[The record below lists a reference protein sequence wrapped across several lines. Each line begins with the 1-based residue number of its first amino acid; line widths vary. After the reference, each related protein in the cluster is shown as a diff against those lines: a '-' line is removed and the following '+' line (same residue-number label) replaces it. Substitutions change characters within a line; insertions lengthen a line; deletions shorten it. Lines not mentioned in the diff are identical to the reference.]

1 MSSTN
6 HKGSKTPGQ
15 MLKVGALVFIVPIIV
30 IIFLIKMNLDNGG
43 TDRASMAPEMVLS
56 RIAPV
61 AHYNT
66 GAPLPEAKSAEPLTG
81 EQLYSKLCMTC
92 HDSGLSGAPIKG
104 DNAMWAPR
112 IAQGA
117 ETLFKHSLEGFNA
130 MPAKGGD
137 MSLSDDE
144 VKNAVVFMV
153 NASGGNISFESS
165 AGGEAATDDAAATDA
180 ATTDAAAATEEA
192 AAPATEEAASTEETS
207 SAAEQSTS
215 TEESAPAAESTEA
228 APAAESTETAPA
240 PAAASETEESAPA
253 PAPAAESAEPSPQPS
268 IQEVPLNQQVPE
280 QDSAVGTVSPSQT
293 DDPAN
298 PLKN

>member
-6 HKGSKTPGQ
+6 HKGSKTPGE

-66 GAPLPEAKSAEPLTG
+66 GAPLPETKAAEPLTG

-92 HDSGLSGAPIKG
+92 HDTGLSGAPIKG
-104 DNAMWAPR
+104 DESAWAPR

-117 ETLFKHSLEGFNA
+117 DTLFKHSLEGFNA

-137 MSLSDDE
+137 LSLSDDE

-153 NASGGNISFESS
+153 NASGGSIAFDGA
-165 AGGEAATDDAAATDA
+165 AGADAAASDEVAATDTTTSDEASSSDAATSDANASAAEESAPA
-180 ATTDAAAATEEA
+180 ATTDSAAEEA
-192 AAPATEEAASTEETS
+192 TPATEEAAPATE
-207 SAAEQSTS
+207 AAPSE
-215 TEESAPAAESTEA
+215 APAAET
-228 APAAESTETAPA
+228 
-240 PAAASETEESAPA
+240 SA
-253 PAPAAESAEPSPQPS
+253 SAEQTDAPQPS
-268 IQEVPLNQQVPE
+268 IKEVPLNQQVPE
-280 QDSAVGTVSPSQT
+280 QDSAVGTVSPTQAE
-293 DDPAN
+293 DPAN
-298 PLKN
+298 PLSN

>member
-6 HKGSKTPGQ
+6 HKGSKTPGE

-66 GAPLPEAKSAEPLTG
+66 GAPLPETKAAEPLTG

-92 HDSGLSGAPIKG
+92 HDTGLSGAPIKG
-104 DNAMWAPR
+104 DESAWAPR

-117 ETLFKHSLEGFNA
+117 DTLFKHSLEGFNA

-137 MSLSDDE
+137 LSLSDDE

-153 NASGGNISFESS
+153 NASGGSIAFDGA
-165 AGGEAATDDAAATDA
+165 AGADEAASDEAATTDTATSDEAAATDTTTSDEASSSDAATSDANASTAEESAPA
-180 ATTDAAAATEEA
+180 ATTDSAAKEAT
-192 AAPATEEAASTEETS
+192 PATEEAAPATEAASSEA
-207 SAAEQSTS
+207 SAAET
-215 TEESAPAAESTEA
+215 SAPAEQADA
-228 APAAESTETAPA
+228 
-240 PAAASETEESAPA
+240 
-253 PAPAAESAEPSPQPS
+253 PQPS
-268 IQEVPLNQQVPE
+268 IKEVPLNQQVPE
-280 QDSAVGTVSPSQT
+280 QDSAVGTVSPTQAE
-293 DDPAN
+293 DPAN
-298 PLKN
+298 PLSN

>member
-6 HKGSKTPGQ
+6 HKGSKTPGE

-66 GAPLPEAKSAEPLTG
+66 GAPLPETKAAEPLTG

-104 DNAMWAPR
+104 DESAWAPR

-117 ETLFKHSLEGFNA
+117 DTLFKHSLEGFNA

-137 MSLSDDE
+137 LSLSDDE

-153 NASGGNISFESS
+153 NASGGSIAFDS
-165 AGGEAATDDAAATDA
+165 AAGADAAASDEAAATDTTTSDEASSSDAATSDANASAAEESAPA
-180 ATTDAAAATEEA
+180 ATTDSAAEEA
-192 AAPATEEAASTEETS
+192 TPATEEAAPATE
-207 SAAEQSTS
+207 AAPSE
-215 TEESAPAAESTEA
+215 APAAET
-228 APAAESTETAPA
+228 
-240 PAAASETEESAPA
+240 SA
-253 PAPAAESAEPSPQPS
+253 SAEQTAAPQPS
-268 IQEVPLNQQVPE
+268 IKEVPLNEQVPE
-280 QDSAVGTVSPSQT
+280 QDSAVGTVSPTQAE
-293 DDPAN
+293 DPAN
-298 PLKN
+298 PLSN

>member
-6 HKGSKTPGQ
+6 HKGSKTPGE

-66 GAPLPEAKSAEPLTG
+66 GAPLPETKAAEPLTG

-92 HDSGLSGAPIKG
+92 HDTGLSGAPIKG
-104 DNAMWAPR
+104 DESAWAPR

-117 ETLFKHSLEGFNA
+117 DTLFKHSLEGFNA

-137 MSLSDDE
+137 LSLSDDE

-153 NASGGNISFESS
+153 NASGGSIAFDGA
-165 AGGEAATDDAAATDA
+165 AGSDAAASDEAAATDTTTSDEASSSDA
-180 ATTDAAAATEEA
+180 ATSDAN
-192 AAPATEEAASTEETS
+192 AST
-207 SAAEQSTS
+207 A
-215 TEESAPAAESTEA
+215 EESAPAATTDSAAEEATSATEEA
-228 APAAESTETAPA
+228 APATE
-240 PAAASETEESAPA
+240 AASSE
-253 PAPAAESAEPSPQPS
+253 APAAEQTAAPQPS
-268 IQEVPLNQQVPE
+268 IKEVPLNQQVPE
-280 QDSAVGTVSPSQT
+280 QDSAVGTVSPTQAE
-293 DDPAN
+293 DPAN
-298 PLKN
+298 PLSN

>member
-6 HKGSKTPGQ
+6 HKGSKTPGE

-66 GAPLPEAKSAEPLTG
+66 GAPLPETKAAEPLTG

-104 DNAMWAPR
+104 DESAWAPR

-117 ETLFKHSLEGFNA
+117 DTLFKHSLEGFNA

-153 NASGGNISFESS
+153 NASGGSIAFDS
-165 AGGEAATDDAAATDA
+165 AAGADAAASDEAAATDTTTSDEASSSDAATSDANASAAEESAPA
-180 ATTDAAAATEEA
+180 ATTDSAAEEA
-192 AAPATEEAASTEETS
+192 TPATEEAAPATE
-207 SAAEQSTS
+207 AAPSE
-215 TEESAPAAESTEA
+215 APAAET
-228 APAAESTETAPA
+228 
-240 PAAASETEESAPA
+240 SA
-253 PAPAAESAEPSPQPS
+253 SAEQTAAPQPS
-268 IQEVPLNQQVPE
+268 IKEVPLNEQVPE
-280 QDSAVGTVSPSQT
+280 QDSAVGTVSPTQAE
-293 DDPAN
+293 DPAN
-298 PLKN
+298 PLSN

>member
-6 HKGSKTPGQ
+6 HKGSKTPGE

-43 TDRASMAPEMVLS
+43 TERGSMAPEMVLS

-66 GAPLPEAKSAEPLTG
+66 GAPLPETKAAEPLTG

-104 DNAMWAPR
+104 DESAWAPR

-117 ETLFKHSLEGFNA
+117 DTLFKHSLEGFNA

-137 MSLSDDE
+137 LSLSDDE

-153 NASGGNISFESS
+153 NASGGSIAFDS
-165 AGGEAATDDAAATDA
+165 AAGADAAASDEAAATDTTTSDEASSSDAATSDANASAAEESAPA
-180 ATTDAAAATEEA
+180 ATTDSAAEEA
-192 AAPATEEAASTEETS
+192 TPATEEAAPATEAAS
-207 SAAEQSTS
+207 SE
-215 TEESAPAAESTEA
+215 APAAEQTA
-228 APAAESTETAPA
+228 A
-240 PAAASETEESAPA
+240 
-253 PAPAAESAEPSPQPS
+253 PQPS
-268 IQEVPLNQQVPE
+268 IKEVPLNQQVPE
-280 QDSAVGTVSPSQT
+280 QDSAVGTVSPTQAE
-293 DDPAN
+293 DPAN
-298 PLKN
+298 PLSN

>member
-6 HKGSKTPGQ
+6 HKGSKTPGE

-66 GAPLPEAKSAEPLTG
+66 GAPLPETKAAEPLTG

-104 DNAMWAPR
+104 DESAWAPR

-117 ETLFKHSLEGFNA
+117 DTLFKHSLEGFNA

-137 MSLSDDE
+137 LSLSDDE

-153 NASGGNISFESS
+153 NASGGSIAFDGA
-165 AGGEAATDDAAATDA
+165 AGADEAASDEAATTDTATSDEAAATDTTTSDEASSSDA
-180 ATTDAAAATEEA
+180 ATSDAN
-192 AAPATEEAASTEETS
+192 AST
-207 SAAEQSTS
+207 A
-215 TEESAPAAESTEA
+215 EESAPAATTDSAAEEATSATEEA
-228 APAAESTETAPA
+228 APATE
-240 PAAASETEESAPA
+240 AASSE
-253 PAPAAESAEPSPQPS
+253 APAAEQTAAPQPS
-268 IQEVPLNQQVPE
+268 IKEVPLNQQVPE
-280 QDSAVGTVSPSQT
+280 QDSAVGTVSPTQAE
-293 DDPAN
+293 DPAN
-298 PLKN
+298 PLSN

>member
-6 HKGSKTPGQ
+6 HKGSKTPGE

-66 GAPLPEAKSAEPLTG
+66 GAPLPETKAAEPLTG

-104 DNAMWAPR
+104 DESAWAPR

-117 ETLFKHSLEGFNA
+117 DTLFKHSLEGFNA

-137 MSLSDDE
+137 LSLSDDE

-153 NASGGNISFESS
+153 NASGGSIAFDGA
-165 AGGEAATDDAAATDA
+165 AGADEA
-180 ATTDAAAATEEA
+180 ATTDTATSDDAASDEAAATEATTSDEA
-192 AAPATEEAASTEETS
+192 SSSDAATSDANASAAEESAPAATTDSAAKEATPATEEAAPATEAASSEA
-207 SAAEQSTS
+207 SAAET
-215 TEESAPAAESTEA
+215 SAPAEQ
-228 APAAESTETAPA
+228 
-240 PAAASETEESAPA
+240 AAA
-253 PAPAAESAEPSPQPS
+253 PQPS
-268 IQEVPLNQQVPE
+268 IKEVPLNQQVPE
-280 QDSAVGTVSPSQT
+280 QDSAVGTVSPTQAE
-293 DDPAN
+293 DPAN
-298 PLKN
+298 PLSN

>member
-6 HKGSKTPGQ
+6 HKGSKTPGE

-66 GAPLPEAKSAEPLTG
+66 GAPLPETKAAEPLTG

-92 HDSGLSGAPIKG
+92 HDTGLSGAPIKG
-104 DNAMWAPR
+104 DESAWAPR

-117 ETLFKHSLEGFNA
+117 DTLFKHSLEGFNA

-137 MSLSDDE
+137 LSLSDDE

-153 NASGGNISFESS
+153 NASGGSIAFDGA
-165 AGGEAATDDAAATDA
+165 AGADEAASDEAATTDTATSDEAAATDTTTSDEASSSDA
-180 ATTDAAAATEEA
+180 ATSDAN
-192 AAPATEEAASTEETS
+192 AS
-207 SAAEQSTS
+207 A
-215 TEESAPAAESTEA
+215 TEESAPAATTDSAAKEATPATEEAAPATEA
-228 APAAESTETAPA
+228 AP
-240 PAAASETEESAPA
+240 SE
-253 PAPAAESAEPSPQPS
+253 APAAETSASAEQTAAPQPS
-268 IQEVPLNQQVPE
+268 IKEVPLNQQVPE
-280 QDSAVGTVSPSQT
+280 QDSAVGTVSPTQAE
-293 DDPAN
+293 DPAN
-298 PLKN
+298 PLSN

>member
-6 HKGSKTPGQ
+6 HKGSKTPGE

-66 GAPLPEAKSAEPLTG
+66 GAPLPETKAAEPLTG

-92 HDSGLSGAPIKG
+92 HDTGLSGAPIKG
-104 DNAMWAPR
+104 DESAWAPR

-117 ETLFKHSLEGFNA
+117 DTLFKHSLEGFNA

-137 MSLSDDE
+137 LSLSDDE

-153 NASGGNISFESS
+153 NASGGSIAFDGA
-165 AGGEAATDDAAATDA
+165 AGADEAASDEAATTDTATSDEAAATDTTTSDEASSSDA
-180 ATTDAAAATEEA
+180 ATSDANA
-192 AAPATEEAASTEETS
+192 
-207 SAAEQSTS
+207 SAA
-215 TEESAPAAESTEA
+215 EESAPAATTDSAAEEATSATEEA
-228 APAAESTETAPA
+228 APATE
-240 PAAASETEESAPA
+240 AASSE
-253 PAPAAESAEPSPQPS
+253 APAAEQTAAPQPS
-268 IQEVPLNQQVPE
+268 IKEVPLNEQVPE
-280 QDSAVGTVSPSQT
+280 QDSAVGTVSPTQAE
-293 DDPAN
+293 DPAN
-298 PLKN
+298 PLSN

>member
-6 HKGSKTPGQ
+6 HKGSKTPGE

-66 GAPLPEAKSAEPLTG
+66 GAPLPETKAAEPLTG

-92 HDSGLSGAPIKG
+92 HDTGLSGAPIKG
-104 DNAMWAPR
+104 DESAWAPR

-117 ETLFKHSLEGFNA
+117 DTLFKHSLEGFNA

-137 MSLSDDE
+137 LSLSDDE

-153 NASGGNISFESS
+153 NASGGSIAFDGA
-165 AGGEAATDDAAATDA
+165 AGADEAASDEAATTDTATSDEAAATDTTTSDEASSSDAATSDANASTAEESAPA
-180 ATTDAAAATEEA
+180 ATTDSAAKEAT
-192 AAPATEEAASTEETS
+192 PATEEAAPATEAASSEA
-207 SAAEQSTS
+207 SAAET
-215 TEESAPAAESTEA
+215 SAPAEQTA
-228 APAAESTETAPA
+228 A
-240 PAAASETEESAPA
+240 
-253 PAPAAESAEPSPQPS
+253 PQPS
-268 IQEVPLNQQVPE
+268 IKEVPLNQQVPE
-280 QDSAVGTVSPSQT
+280 QDSAVGTVSPTQAE
-293 DDPAN
+293 DPAN
-298 PLKN
+298 PLSN

>member
-6 HKGSKTPGQ
+6 HKGSKTPGE
-15 MLKVGALVFIVPIIV
+15 MLKVGALVVIVPIIV

-66 GAPLPEAKSAEPLTG
+66 GAPLPETKAAEPLTG

-92 HDSGLSGAPIKG
+92 HDTGLSGAPIKG
-104 DNAMWAPR
+104 DESAWAPR

-117 ETLFKHSLEGFNA
+117 DTLFKHSLEGFNA

-137 MSLSDDE
+137 LSLSDDE

-153 NASGGNISFESS
+153 NASGGSIAFDGA
-165 AGGEAATDDAAATDA
+165 AGADEAASDEAATTDTATSDEAAATDTTTSDEASSSDA
-180 ATTDAAAATEEA
+180 ATSDANA
-192 AAPATEEAASTEETS
+192 
-207 SAAEQSTS
+207 SAA
-215 TEESAPAAESTEA
+215 EESAPAATTDSAAEEATSATEEA
-228 APAAESTETAPA
+228 APATE
-240 PAAASETEESAPA
+240 AASSE
-253 PAPAAESAEPSPQPS
+253 APAAEQTAAPQPS
-268 IQEVPLNQQVPE
+268 IKEVPLNEQVPE
-280 QDSAVGTVSPSQT
+280 QDSAVGTVSPTQAE
-293 DDPAN
+293 DPAN
-298 PLKN
+298 PLSNWFIINPYC

>member
-6 HKGSKTPGQ
+6 HKGSKTPGE

-66 GAPLPEAKSAEPLTG
+66 GAPLPETKAAEPLTG

-92 HDSGLSGAPIKG
+92 HDTGLSGAPIKG
-104 DNAMWAPR
+104 DESAWAPR

-117 ETLFKHSLEGFNA
+117 DTLFKHSLEGFNA

-137 MSLSDDE
+137 LSLSDDE

-153 NASGGNISFESS
+153 NASGGSIAFDGA
-165 AGGEAATDDAAATDA
+165 AGADEAASDEAATTDTATSDEAAATDTTTSDEASSSDAATSDANASTAEESAPA
-180 ATTDAAAATEEA
+180 ATTDSAAEEA
-192 AAPATEEAASTEETS
+192 TPATEEAAPATEAAS
-207 SAAEQSTS
+207 SE
-215 TEESAPAAESTEA
+215 APAAEQTA
-228 APAAESTETAPA
+228 A
-240 PAAASETEESAPA
+240 
-253 PAPAAESAEPSPQPS
+253 PQPS
-268 IQEVPLNQQVPE
+268 IKEVPLNQQVPE
-280 QDSAVGTVSPSQT
+280 QDSAVGTVSPTQAE
-293 DDPAN
+293 DPAN
-298 PLKN
+298 PLSN

>member
-6 HKGSKTPGQ
+6 HKGSKTPGE

-66 GAPLPEAKSAEPLTG
+66 GAPLPETKAAEPLTG

-92 HDSGLSGAPIKG
+92 HDTGLSGAPIKG
-104 DNAMWAPR
+104 DESAWAPR

-117 ETLFKHSLEGFNA
+117 DTLFKHSLEGFNA

-137 MSLSDDE
+137 LSLSDDE

-153 NASGGNISFESS
+153 NASGGNIAFDGA
-165 AGGEAATDDAAATDA
+165 AGADAAASDEVAATDTTTTSDEASSSDAATSDANASAAEESAPA
-180 ATTDAAAATEEA
+180 ATTDSAAEEA
-192 AAPATEEAASTEETS
+192 TPAAEEATPATEEAAPATE
-207 SAAEQSTS
+207 AAPSE
-215 TEESAPAAESTEA
+215 APAAET
-228 APAAESTETAPA
+228 
-240 PAAASETEESAPA
+240 SA
-253 PAPAAESAEPSPQPS
+253 SAEQTDAPQPS
-268 IQEVPLNQQVPE
+268 IKEVPLNQQVPE
-280 QDSAVGTVSPSQT
+280 QDSAVGTVSPTQAE
-293 DDPAN
+293 DPAN
-298 PLKN
+298 PLSN

>member
-6 HKGSKTPGQ
+6 HKGSKTPGE

-66 GAPLPEAKSAEPLTG
+66 GAPLPETKAAEPLTG

-92 HDSGLSGAPIKG
+92 HDTGLSGAPIKG
-104 DNAMWAPR
+104 DESAWAPR

-117 ETLFKHSLEGFNA
+117 DTLFKHSLEGFNA

-137 MSLSDDE
+137 LSLSDDE

-153 NASGGNISFESS
+153 NASGGNIAFDGA
-165 AGGEAATDDAAATDA
+165 AGADAAASDEVAATDTTTSDEASSSDAATSDANASAAEESAPA
-180 ATTDAAAATEEA
+180 ATTDSAAEEA
-192 AAPATEEAASTEETS
+192 TPAAEEATPATEEAAPATE
-207 SAAEQSTS
+207 AAPSE
-215 TEESAPAAESTEA
+215 APAAET
-228 APAAESTETAPA
+228 
-240 PAAASETEESAPA
+240 SA
-253 PAPAAESAEPSPQPS
+253 SAEQTDAPQPS
-268 IQEVPLNQQVPE
+268 IKEVPLNQQVPE
-280 QDSAVGTVSPSQT
+280 QDSAVGTVSPTQAE
-293 DDPAN
+293 DPAN
-298 PLKN
+298 PLSN

>member
-6 HKGSKTPGQ
+6 HKGSKTPGE

-66 GAPLPEAKSAEPLTG
+66 GAPLPETKAAEPLTG

-104 DNAMWAPR
+104 DESAWAPR

-117 ETLFKHSLEGFNA
+117 DTLFKHSLEGFNA

-137 MSLSDDE
+137 LSLSDDE

-153 NASGGNISFESS
+153 NASGGSIAFDGA
-165 AGGEAATDDAAATDA
+165 AGADAAASDEAAATDTTTSDEASSSDAATSDANASAAEESAPA
-180 ATTDAAAATEEA
+180 ATTDSAAKEAT
-192 AAPATEEAASTEETS
+192 PATEEAAPATEAASSEA
-207 SAAEQSTS
+207 SAAET
-215 TEESAPAAESTEA
+215 SAPAEQADA
-228 APAAESTETAPA
+228 
-240 PAAASETEESAPA
+240 
-253 PAPAAESAEPSPQPS
+253 PQPS
-268 IQEVPLNQQVPE
+268 IKEVPLNQQVPE
-280 QDSAVGTVSPSQT
+280 QDSAVGTVSPTQAE
-293 DDPAN
+293 DPAN
-298 PLKN
+298 PLSN

>member
-6 HKGSKTPGQ
+6 HKGSKTPGE

-66 GAPLPEAKSAEPLTG
+66 GAPLPETKAAEPLTG

-92 HDSGLSGAPIKG
+92 HDTGLSGAPIKG
-104 DNAMWAPR
+104 DESAWAPR

-117 ETLFKHSLEGFNA
+117 DTLFKHSLEGFNA

-137 MSLSDDE
+137 LSLSDDE

-153 NASGGNISFESS
+153 NASGGSIAFDGA
-165 AGGEAATDDAAATDA
+165 AGADEAASDEAATTDTATSDEAAATDTTTSDEAGSSDA
-180 ATTDAAAATEEA
+180 ATSDAN
-192 AAPATEEAASTEETS
+192 AST
-207 SAAEQSTS
+207 A
-215 TEESAPAAESTEA
+215 EESAPAATTDSAAEEATSATEEA
-228 APAAESTETAPA
+228 APATE
-240 PAAASETEESAPA
+240 AASSE
-253 PAPAAESAEPSPQPS
+253 APAAEQTAAPQPS
-268 IQEVPLNQQVPE
+268 IKEVPLNQQVPE
-280 QDSAVGTVSPSQT
+280 QDSAVGTVSPTQAE
-293 DDPAN
+293 DPAN
-298 PLKN
+298 PLSN

>member
-6 HKGSKTPGQ
+6 HKGSKTPGE

-66 GAPLPEAKSAEPLTG
+66 GAPLPETKAAEPLTG

-104 DNAMWAPR
+104 DESAWAPR

-117 ETLFKHSLEGFNA
+117 DTLFKHSLEGFNA

-137 MSLSDDE
+137 LSLSDDE

-153 NASGGNISFESS
+153 NASGGNIAFDGA
-165 AGGEAATDDAAATDA
+165 AGADEAASDEAATTDTATSDEAAATDTTTSDEASSSDAATSDANASTAEESAPA
-180 ATTDAAAATEEA
+180 ATTDSAAEEA
-192 AAPATEEAASTEETS
+192 TPATEEAAPATE
-207 SAAEQSTS
+207 AAPSE
-215 TEESAPAAESTEA
+215 APAAET
-228 APAAESTETAPA
+228 
-240 PAAASETEESAPA
+240 SA
-253 PAPAAESAEPSPQPS
+253 PQPS
-268 IQEVPLNQQVPE
+268 IKEVPLNQQVPE
-280 QDSAVGTVSPSQT
+280 QDSAVGTVSPTQAE
-293 DDPAN
+293 DPAN
-298 PLKN
+298 PLSN

>member
-6 HKGSKTPGQ
+6 HKGSKTPGE

-66 GAPLPEAKSAEPLTG
+66 GAPLPETKAAEPLTG

-92 HDSGLSGAPIKG
+92 HDTGLSGAPIKG
-104 DNAMWAPR
+104 DESAWAPR

-117 ETLFKHSLEGFNA
+117 DTLFKHSLEGFNA

-137 MSLSDDE
+137 LSLSDDE

-153 NASGGNISFESS
+153 NASGGSIAFDGA
-165 AGGEAATDDAAATDA
+165 AGADEAASDEAATTDTATSDEAAATDTTTSDEASSSDA
-180 ATTDAAAATEEA
+180 ATSDANA
-192 AAPATEEAASTEETS
+192 
-207 SAAEQSTS
+207 SAA
-215 TEESAPAAESTEA
+215 EESAPAATTDSAAEEATSATEEA
-228 APAAESTETAPA
+228 APATE
-240 PAAASETEESAPA
+240 AASSE
-253 PAPAAESAEPSPQPS
+253 APAAEQTAAPQPS
-268 IQEVPLNQQVPE
+268 IKEVPLNQQVPE
-280 QDSAVGTVSPSQT
+280 QDSAVGTVSPTQAE
-293 DDPAN
+293 DPAN
-298 PLKN
+298 PLSN

>member
-6 HKGSKTPGQ
+6 HKGSKTPGE

-66 GAPLPEAKSAEPLTG
+66 GAPLPETKAAEPLTG

-104 DNAMWAPR
+104 DESAWAPR

-117 ETLFKHSLEGFNA
+117 DTLFKHSLEGFNA

-137 MSLSDDE
+137 LSLSDDE

-153 NASGGNISFESS
+153 NASGGNIAFDGA
-165 AGGEAATDDAAATDA
+165 AGADEAASDEAATTDTATSDEAAATDTTTSDEASSSDAATSDANASAAEESAPA
-180 ATTDAAAATEEA
+180 ATTDSAAEEA
-192 AAPATEEAASTEETS
+192 TPATEEAAPATE
-207 SAAEQSTS
+207 AAPSE
-215 TEESAPAAESTEA
+215 APAAET
-228 APAAESTETAPA
+228 
-240 PAAASETEESAPA
+240 SA
-253 PAPAAESAEPSPQPS
+253 PQPS
-268 IQEVPLNQQVPE
+268 IKEVPLNEQVPE
-280 QDSAVGTVSPSQT
+280 QDSAVGTVSPTQAE
-293 DDPAN
+293 DPAN
-298 PLKN
+298 PLSN

>member
-6 HKGSKTPGQ
+6 HKGSKTPGE

-66 GAPLPEAKSAEPLTG
+66 GAPLPETKAAEPLTG

-104 DNAMWAPR
+104 DESAWAPR

-117 ETLFKHSLEGFNA
+117 DTLFKHSLEGFNA

-137 MSLSDDE
+137 LSLSDDE

-153 NASGGNISFESS
+153 NASGGSIAFDS
-165 AGGEAATDDAAATDA
+165 AAGADAAASDEAAATDTTTSDEASSSDA
-180 ATTDAAAATEEA
+180 ATSDAN
-192 AAPATEEAASTEETS
+192 AST
-207 SAAEQSTS
+207 A
-215 TEESAPAAESTEA
+215 EESAPAATTDSAAEEATSATEEA
-228 APAAESTETAPA
+228 APATE
-240 PAAASETEESAPA
+240 AASSE
-253 PAPAAESAEPSPQPS
+253 APAAEQTAAPQPS
-268 IQEVPLNQQVPE
+268 IKEVPLNQQVPE
-280 QDSAVGTVSPSQT
+280 QDSAVGTVSPTQAE
-293 DDPAN
+293 DPAN
-298 PLKN
+298 PLSN

>member
-6 HKGSKTPGQ
+6 HKGSKTPGE

-66 GAPLPEAKSAEPLTG
+66 GAPLPETKAAEPLTG

-104 DNAMWAPR
+104 DESAWAPR

-117 ETLFKHSLEGFNA
+117 DTLFKHSLEGFNA

-137 MSLSDDE
+137 LSLSDDE

-153 NASGGNISFESS
+153 NASGGNIAFDGA
-165 AGGEAATDDAAATDA
+165 AGADEAASDEAATTDTATSDEAAATDTTTSDEASSSDAATSDANASTAEESAPA
-180 ATTDAAAATEEA
+180 ATTDSAAEEA
-192 AAPATEEAASTEETS
+192 TPATEEAAPATE
-207 SAAEQSTS
+207 AAPSE
-215 TEESAPAAESTEA
+215 APAAET
-228 APAAESTETAPA
+228 
-240 PAAASETEESAPA
+240 SA
-253 PAPAAESAEPSPQPS
+253 PQPS
-268 IQEVPLNQQVPE
+268 IKEVPLNEQVPE
-280 QDSAVGTVSPSQT
+280 QDSAVGTVSPTQAE
-293 DDPAN
+293 DPAN
-298 PLKN
+298 PLSN

>member
-6 HKGSKTPGQ
+6 HKGSKTPGE

-66 GAPLPEAKSAEPLTG
+66 GAPLPETKAAEPLTG

-92 HDSGLSGAPIKG
+92 HDTGLSGAPIKG
-104 DNAMWAPR
+104 DESAWAPR

-117 ETLFKHSLEGFNA
+117 DTLFKHSLEGFNA

-137 MSLSDDE
+137 LSLSDDE

-153 NASGGNISFESS
+153 NASGGSIAFDGA
-165 AGGEAATDDAAATDA
+165 AGADEAASDEAATTDTATSDEAAATDTTTSDEASSSDA
-180 ATTDAAAATEEA
+180 ATSDAN
-192 AAPATEEAASTEETS
+192 AST
-207 SAAEQSTS
+207 A
-215 TEESAPAAESTEA
+215 EESAPAATTDSAAEEATSATEEA
-228 APAAESTETAPA
+228 APATE
-240 PAAASETEESAPA
+240 AASSE
-253 PAPAAESAEPSPQPS
+253 APAAEQTAAPQPS
-268 IQEVPLNQQVPE
+268 IKEVPLNQQVPE
-280 QDSAVGTVSPSQT
+280 QDSAVGTVSPTQAE
-293 DDPAN
+293 DPAN
-298 PLKN
+298 PLSN

>member
-6 HKGSKTPGQ
+6 HKGSKTPGE

-66 GAPLPEAKSAEPLTG
+66 GAPLPETKAAEPLTG

-92 HDSGLSGAPIKG
+92 HDTGLSGAPIKG
-104 DNAMWAPR
+104 DESAWAPR

-117 ETLFKHSLEGFNA
+117 DTLFKHSLEGFNA

-137 MSLSDDE
+137 LSLSDDE

-153 NASGGNISFESS
+153 NASGGSIAFDGA
-165 AGGEAATDDAAATDA
+165 AGADAAASDEVAATDTTTSDEASSSDAATSDANASAAEESAPA
-180 ATTDAAAATEEA
+180 ATTDSAAEEA
-192 AAPATEEAASTEETS
+192 TPAAEEATPATEEAAPATE
-207 SAAEQSTS
+207 AAPSE
-215 TEESAPAAESTEA
+215 APAAET
-228 APAAESTETAPA
+228 
-240 PAAASETEESAPA
+240 SA
-253 PAPAAESAEPSPQPS
+253 SAEQTDAPQPS
-268 IQEVPLNQQVPE
+268 IKEVPLNQQVPE
-280 QDSAVGTVSPSQT
+280 QDSAVGTVSPTQAE
-293 DDPAN
+293 DPAN
-298 PLKN
+298 PLSN

>member
-6 HKGSKTPGQ
+6 HKGSKTPGE

-66 GAPLPEAKSAEPLTG
+66 GAPLPETKAAEPLTG

-92 HDSGLSGAPIKG
+92 HDTGLSGAPIKG
-104 DNAMWAPR
+104 DESAWAPR

-117 ETLFKHSLEGFNA
+117 DTLFKHSLEGFNA

-137 MSLSDDE
+137 LSLSDDE

-153 NASGGNISFESS
+153 NASGGSIAFDGA
-165 AGGEAATDDAAATDA
+165 AGADEAASDEAATTDTATSDEAAATDTTTSDEASSSDA
-180 ATTDAAAATEEA
+180 ATSDAN
-192 AAPATEEAASTEETS
+192 AST
-207 SAAEQSTS
+207 A
-215 TEESAPAAESTEA
+215 EESAPAATTYSAAEEATSATEEA
-228 APAAESTETAPA
+228 APATE
-240 PAAASETEESAPA
+240 AASSE
-253 PAPAAESAEPSPQPS
+253 APAAEQTAAPQPS
-268 IQEVPLNQQVPE
+268 IKEVPLNQQVPE
-280 QDSAVGTVSPSQT
+280 QDSAVGTVSPTQAE
-293 DDPAN
+293 DPAN
-298 PLKN
+298 PLSN

>member
-6 HKGSKTPGQ
+6 HKGSKTPGE

-66 GAPLPEAKSAEPLTG
+66 GAPLPETKAAEPLTG

-92 HDSGLSGAPIKG
+92 HDTGLSGAPIKG
-104 DNAMWAPR
+104 DESAWAPR

-117 ETLFKHSLEGFNA
+117 DTLFKHSLEGFNA

-137 MSLSDDE
+137 LSLSDDE

-153 NASGGNISFESS
+153 NASGGSIAFDGA
-165 AGGEAATDDAAATDA
+165 AGADEAASDEAATTDTATSDEAAATDTTTSDEASSSDA
-180 ATTDAAAATEEA
+180 ATSDAN
-192 AAPATEEAASTEETS
+192 AST
-207 SAAEQSTS
+207 A
-215 TEESAPAAESTEA
+215 EESAPAATTDSAVEEATSATEEA
-228 APAAESTETAPA
+228 APATE
-240 PAAASETEESAPA
+240 AASSE
-253 PAPAAESAEPSPQPS
+253 APAAEQTAAPQPS
-268 IQEVPLNQQVPE
+268 IKEVPLNQQVPE
-280 QDSAVGTVSPSQT
+280 QDSAVGTVSPTQAE
-293 DDPAN
+293 DPAN
-298 PLKN
+298 PLSN